1 MVISKS
7 HGRIRKNEH
16 LKQTKDNGQKFQRA
30 SLPA

>member
-1 MVISKS
+1 MVILKS
-7 HGRIRKNEH
+7 HGRIREKDH